1 MDNRLIFQPCCSRS
15 VLAAK
20 LSIVGKACSIKQRLS
35 YHMGR
40 HTFGTMCLSAGVPIE
55 SIAKMMGHASISSTQ
70 VYAQVT
76 DKKISEDMDRLIA
89 KQSAKEKETSE
100 REENDHFAA
109 TPCIIVFYFFILFN
123 CSHIVATTEYFES
136 TRRYCY
142 PKCALA
148 FLGFKSTKK

>member
-1 MDNRLIFQPCCSRS
+1 MYLCIMILNLSLEELENLRWFQ
-15 VLAAK
+15 
-20 LSIVGKACSIKQRLS
+20 
-35 YHMGR
+35 H
-40 HTFGTMCLSAGVPIE
+40 
-55 SIAKMMGHASISSTQ
+55 
-70 VYAQVT
+70 
-76 DKKISEDMDRLIA
+76 
-89 KQSAKEKETSE
+89 

>member
-1 MDNRLIFQPCCSRS
+1 MMENIFFILEVMKHIPTRN
-15 VLAAK
+15 
-20 LSIVGKACSIKQRLS
+20 VGS
-35 YHMGR
+35 
-40 HTFGTMCLSAGVPIE
+40 FD
-55 SIAKMMGHASISSTQ
+55 Q
-70 VYAQVT
+70 V
-76 DKKISEDMDRLIA
+76 
-89 KQSAKEKETSE
+89 
-100 REENDHFAA
+100 REENDHSAA

>member
-1 MDNRLIFQPCCSRS
+1 MPYVGYAFFAYFLSKHDKECKPINCWFTPL
-15 VLAAK
+15 LA
-20 LSIVGKACSIKQRLS
+20 
-35 YHMGR
+35 
-40 HTFGTMCLSAGVPIE
+40 
-55 SIAKMMGHASISSTQ
+55 
-70 VYAQVT
+70 
-76 DKKISEDMDRLIA
+76 
-89 KQSAKEKETSE
+89 E
-100 REENDHFAA
+100 REENDHSAA